1 MTKTIK
7 FLWNTVMNVILAVI
21 VVIAILLVG
30 VRLVGLRPLVVL
42 SGSMEPT
49 YHVGSMIYVKSVDPN
64 SIQVGDPIT
73 FLINED
79 LDMATHRVIEID
91 AENQHFYTQGDAND
105 AADGAPVHFNNL
117 VGKPVFT
124 IPKLGYFSD
133 WITNPPGLYLAGTG
147 MVMYLILMFV
157 PDLLAKADEADRK
170 AEEKK
175 RKAEEE
181 KENIGV

>member
-1 MTKTIK
+1 MSKSIK
-7 FLWNTVMNVILAVI
+7 FLWNTVMNVILAFI
-21 VVIAILLVG
+21 VAFAILLVG

-49 YHVGSMIYVKSVDPN
+49 YHVGSMVYVKSVDPE
-64 SIQVGDPIT
+64 SIEVGDPIT

-91 AENQHFYTQGDAND
+91 AENQHFYTKGDAND

-117 VGKPVFT
+117 VGKPLFS
-124 IPKLGYFSD
+124 IPKLGYISD
-133 WITNPPGLYLAGTG
+133 WVTNPPGMYLVGAGLLI
-147 MVMYLILMFV
+147 YLILMFV
-157 PDLLAKADEADRK
+157 PDVLKKAEEADRR

-175 RKAEEE
+175 KAQQE
-181 KENIGV
+181 KIDV

>member
-1 MTKTIK
+1 MSKSIK

-21 VVIAILLVG
+21 VAFAILLVG

-49 YHVGSMIYVKSVDPN
+49 YHVGSMIYVKSVDPE
-64 SIQVGDPIT
+64 SIEVGDPIT

-91 AENQHFYTQGDAND
+91 AENQHFYTKGDAND

-117 VGKPVFT
+117 VGKPIFS
-124 IPKLGYFSD
+124 IPKLGYVSN
-133 WITNPPGLYLAGTG
+133 WVMNPPGMYIAGAG
-147 MVMYLILMFV
+147 VVIYLILMFM
-157 PDLLAKADEADRK
+157 PDVLKKAEDADRR

-175 RKAEEE
+175 KAQQE
-181 KENIGV
+181 KIDV

>member
-1 MTKTIK
+1 MTKTVK
-7 FLWNTVMNVILAVI
+7 FLWNTVMNVILAAI
-21 VVIAILLVG
+21 VALAILLVG
-30 VRLVGLRPLVVL
+30 VRLVGIRPLVVL

-49 YHVGSMIYVKSVDPN
+49 YHVGSMIYVKEVDPE
-64 SIQVGDPIT
+64 SIEVGDPIT

-105 AADGAPVHFNNL
+105 APDGAPVHYNNL
-117 VGKPVFT
+117 VGKPIFT

-133 WITNPPGLYLAGTG
+133 WITNPPGLYIAGTG
-147 MVMYLILMFV
+147 MVIFLILLFV
-157 PDLLAKADEADRK
+157 PDILAKADEADRK

-175 RKAEEE
+175 KAAE
-181 KENIGV
+181 KESADV